1 MRKQKIL
8 VIEDDEDFREC
19 LMGIVSPQGYDV
31 LVAEDGTKGL
41 ACAREWKPDLI
52 ISDVIMPETNGYQ
65 VCRALRA
72 EGSQTPFLFLTGKQR
87 TGDILQG
94 YETGADDYIAKP
106 LNGPVLLAKI
116 KSLLSRHPGARGAG

>member
-1 MRKQKIL
+1 MRKLKIL

-19 LMGIVSPQGYDV
+19 ILGIVSPQGYDM
-31 LVAEDGTKGL
+31 LTAEDGTKGL
-41 ACAREWKPDLI
+41 ACARDWKPDLI

-72 EGSQTPFLFLTGKQR
+72 EGIETPFLFLTGKQR

-116 KSLLSRHPGARGAG
+116 KALLARRPGPQAAG